1 MAGKKIS
8 ELSALGANFVRTDLF
23 EISSTDGGGFVSR
36 KITAGE
42 VSKSIIDPGTGG
54 TEGSVLFV
62 QASLEIGQDNT
73 NFFWN
78 DTTNC
83 LGIGVNDPDA
93 PLEILNTSAQLKLS
107 YDGSNFAT
115 LYCRAGGDITI
126 SDYTTLNRKFTK
138 TAASTAEHDGDVVY
152 IGTGATTAG
161 TLYYFDG
168 TDWVQTNAST
178 ASSAAAKGL
187 LGIALGADSDVDG
200 VLLRGMVTLDHD
212 PGTTGDILYVSDTS
226 AGDITSVIPATAGDT
241 VRIVGYCLDSGTNQI
256 WFNPD
261 NTYITV

>member
-54 TEGSVLFV
+54 TAGSVLFV
-62 QASLEIGQDNT
+62 NASLEIGQDNT

-107 YDGSNFAT
+107 YDGSTFAT
-115 LYCRAGGDITI
+115 LYCRSGGDITI
-126 SDYTTLNRKFTK
+126 SNTTVLDRKFTK
-138 TAASTAEHDGDVVY
+138 
-152 IGTGATTAG
+152 
-161 TLYYFDG
+161 
-168 TDWVQTNAST
+168 
-178 ASSAAAKGL
+178 SAAAPAEKSGDIVYF
-187 LGIALGADSDVDG
+187 G
-200 VLLRGMVTLDHD
+200 T
-212 PGTTGDILYVSDTS
+212 GTTV
-226 AGDITSVIPATAGDT
+226 AG
-241 VRIVGYCLDSGTNQI
+241 QI
-256 WFNPD
+256 YFYKS
-261 NTYITV
+261 TGA